1 MAMTMPFK
9 LNDTLYLNQ
18 FEVGDSLKFNLTIN
32 DQNVFA
38 DDFKLLGKGTI
49 NSNQGINYSS
59 LIRSLN
65 GKYTSKSITHY

>member
-18 FEVGDSLKFNLTIN
+18 FEIGDSLKFNLRIN

-38 DDFKLLGKGTI
+38 DDFELLGKGTI
-49 NSNQGINYSS
+49 NSNQGIWDDDYLS
-59 LIRSLN
+59 LIH
-65 GKYTSKSITHY
+65 I